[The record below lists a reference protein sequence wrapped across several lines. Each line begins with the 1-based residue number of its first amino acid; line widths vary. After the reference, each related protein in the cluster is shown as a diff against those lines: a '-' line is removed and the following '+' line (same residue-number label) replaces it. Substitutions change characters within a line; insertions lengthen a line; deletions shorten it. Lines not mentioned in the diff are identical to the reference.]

1 MRTSAT
7 GTTSITSM
15 LKAMHQGNPLTVEE
29 LFPVAYRELRKLA
42 ARKMA
47 GEAPGQTLQATA
59 LVNEAWIRLAGAK
72 NQHWEN
78 RAHFFAAAGEAM
90 RRILVENARRK
101 KRLKRGGQLHRV
113 EFDEANA
120 FGPMPDDDLLALD
133 EALERLAL
141 IDARAA
147 QVVNLCYFG
156 GLTQP
161 QAAKELAVSLSTI
174 ERSWSFARAWLFREI
189 QKSKN
194 AGT

>member
-1 MRTSAT
+1 MKPGFDWPEQRISTGRT
-7 GTTSITSM
+7 GRIF
-15 LKAMHQGNPLTVEE
+15 L
-29 LFPVAYRELRKLA
+29 LRPAK
-42 ARKMA
+42 RCA
-47 GEAPGQTLQATA
+47 GS
-59 LVNEAWIRLAGAK
+59 WSK
-72 NQHWEN
+72 
-78 RAHFFAAAGEAM
+78 
-90 RRILVENARRK
+90 NARRK